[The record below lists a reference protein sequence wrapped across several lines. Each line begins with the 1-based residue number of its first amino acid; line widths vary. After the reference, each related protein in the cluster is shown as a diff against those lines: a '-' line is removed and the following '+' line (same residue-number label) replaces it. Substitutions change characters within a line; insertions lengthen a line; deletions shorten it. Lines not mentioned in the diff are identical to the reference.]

1 MKIKCDY
8 CQGYINDYDE
18 KCPNCGAPNEHLVR
32 KAIGSP
38 KTIEELKEWYK
49 QHNLPPEET
58 TRFFIGTDYKKP
70 RAFGIYK
77 DEETGNFVVYKNKD
91 TGVRAIRYE
100 GKDEAYAVNEL
111 YLKLKEEIVN
121 QKSRNLDKENGGNNR
136 KPYRKRYRG
145 KSLVFIIYII
155 MFIIIGLT
163 MFVSLKMSHTRGYY
177 NYDGTYYYYQGG
189 SWYIYDNDWEKATD
203 VPEELKSNDEEY
215 YSSYSYDSDYGVS
228 DFSDTSYYY
237 EYSSSSSDDWD
248 SGSSWDSGDSWD
260 SGGTDWGSDW

>member
-1 MKIKCDY
+1 MKIKCEY
-8 CQGYINDYDE
+8 CKAYINDYDE

-32 KAIGSP
+32 KAKGSP

-49 QHNLPPEET
+49 QKNLPPEET

-91 TGVRAIRYE
+91 NGQRAIRYE

-121 QKSRNLDKENGGNNR
+121 QKTRNLNR
-136 KPYRKRYRG
+136 KQASKYSGSQRKRRMTL
-145 KSLVFIIYII
+145 SE
-155 MFIIIGLT
+155 IIIIISIIILMSGL
-163 MFVSLKMSHTRGYY
+163 FFFAVKGSRSRGYY
-177 NYDGTYYYYQGG
+177 NYDDTYYYYQGG
-189 SWYIYDNDWEKATD
+189 DWYIYNSGWERASD
-203 VPEELKSNDEEY
+203 VPDELEDNSKDY
-215 YSSYSYDSDYGVS
+215 YSSYSYDSNYGTS
-228 DFSDTSYYY
+228 DFSETSYYY
-237 EYSSSSSDDWD
+237 EPSSSSSDDWD
-248 SGSSWDSGDSWD
+248 SGSSWDSSDSWD